1 MGRPKQVLL
10 LLLLLAL
17 CSVRGIVTPDA
28 PSDPVPSDN
37 IVASPGDAAASNA
50 EPTQDELPPG
60 DAEASSSPQRIEE
73 PDEPK
78 ADTELA
84 DEDVDP
90 LLDVPSGLFEVVDAD
105 SVDNRKRQ
113 NYASLDAGATIL
125 DAAPDTKSPT
135 NLLVPDKDRYMLTP
149 CSNPR
154 KWVVISLS
162 EDVHADA
169 IAIANYEKFSS
180 PVKDFIVLGSV
191 NYPTDTWL
199 VLGNFTATHTNGEQ
213 IFQLDAQQHVRYIK
227 FRFLS
232 HYGSEYYCTLSQLRV
247 FGRTFT
253 QVISQ
258 LEKSIDAEV
267 EALDVQAAIPAPQ
280 VSALPD
286 SVEVSVPRIPDP
298 TELTSQCLM
307 EKNNTVVAIFY
318 NESQRVEHYR
328 SNGMC
333 CLVDY
338 TPEQIEAEVAASSST
353 NDQSPIAS
361 TDAVDTD
368 AGEGSVQSPGSS
380 PSGGASST
388 NTNTSS
394 VPAANSN
401 ATASSSAPATSS
413 FLSTSHGIAASSTQG
428 LGRLES
434 IFVRI
439 TKKIQALEVNQ
450 SVMARQLED
459 FHTHQ
464 WAAIKMLQAN
474 QESLNEQLR
483 EIRSMIVDLKDHVA
497 KELSTTEKTLLTYG
511 RLLDDVRRDN
521 IALWNEMLIV
531 REVITTMKAGILCAI
546 VLSGF
551 IILFFLLRL
560 LFRCV
565 SKCKERADLRE
576 WFWRMENHESS
587 SSDDQGRP
595 KALDGNMAAGAL
607 RVNRKAQFGSSWDD
621 SAIERKTLVSDMVG
635 EGPQKFRRH
644 RAKSLCAVAFSH
656 KSYRQQM
663 SRRGS
668 NSSFSSSSDV
678 NFDDL
683 DDHQVFGYLED
694 DDDSRLA
701 TPGSRSRSPSADF
714 RLNFSP
720 KIRSSLAPPPPAT
733 RKTSTATAKPRSPSL
748 AAKKRVVK
756 RQSSLTISTPASKL
770 FSHKRESSSGN
781 ILQASASTKDSSSDS
796 FLELVTTAAPTSTP
810 SDGREDVVDTLQPN
824 ESVEAPAAQDLKP
837 FRKAKAAESS
847 GGSGTGAPSIGNAN
861 ALVAALA
868 SLQTQV
874 ELLTSDKS
882 QMEIEAATARTTI
895 ANLEQKVSASEQS
908 SDLFARQLAN
918 VKESFQAKLMAR
930 EEEVSLEKMTL
941 AKEKETLLQHQQ
953 ARFTTEAE
961 LWKHE
966 IAALTKVKL
975 QLESENDRLNKELNG
990 EKLQREFVET
1000 KHRTLKAK
1008 HTRTCEELNLLVQEK
1023 ERFEHAQ
1030 VEIQELQ
1037 SKLADNL
1044 HKYELQRQQLEE
1056 QVSNLLLNREDQLAQ
1071 GERERQVCARQNEK
1085 EKAKLLRFV
1094 QEVRGLHHLLRMSVV
1109 ETRELFNS
1117 EVKKTKDAL
1126 ENIQQQ
1132 ASEFAVHQSD
1142 RDMALMSRKGRIL
1155 QLETQ
1160 LKNDRQTINQLESTL
1175 AKSTRVLE
1183 RKHEALKSKY
1193 QEQKEHLGITL
1204 AVRQGLTTDLQ
1215 AKRKQVA
1222 ELEREVTRLN
1232 LARGKIDVKLKHS
1245 QQQMI
1250 AMQKVHA
1257 RELDKLAKRASSATG
1272 SSNIEQV
1279 PWPDLPLEKNNERKA
1294 LLLHGDP
1301 EEPEWRE
1308 FVELVA
1314 AYEAERQLHQDL
1326 AVATSY

>member
-1 MGRPKQVLL
+1 MRKIGRMERPKQVLL

-37 IVASPGDAAASNA
+37 IVAFPGDAAASNA

-353 NDQSPIAS
+353 NDQSHIAS
-361 TDAVDTD
+361 TDAVNTD

-644 RAKSLCAVAFSH
+644 RAKRSSQPALKRSRNH

-701 TPGSRSRSPSADF
+701 TPGSRSRRCVS
-714 RLNFSP
+714 
-720 KIRSSLAPPPPAT
+720 
-733 RKTSTATAKPRSPSL
+733 
-748 AAKKRVVK
+748 
-756 RQSSLTISTPASKL
+756 
-770 FSHKRESSSGN
+770 
-781 ILQASASTKDSSSDS
+781 
-796 FLELVTTAAPTSTP
+796 
-810 SDGREDVVDTLQPN
+810 
-824 ESVEAPAAQDLKP
+824 
-837 FRKAKAAESS
+837 
-847 GGSGTGAPSIGNAN
+847 
-861 ALVAALA
+861 
-868 SLQTQV
+868 TQV

-975 QLESENDRLNKELNG
+975 QLESENDRLNKELND

-1071 GERERQVCARQNEK
+1071 GERERQ
-1085 EKAKLLRFV
+1085 
-1094 QEVRGLHHLLRMSVV
+1094 
-1109 ETRELFNS
+1109 
-1117 EVKKTKDAL
+1117 
-1126 ENIQQQ
+1126 
-1132 ASEFAVHQSD
+1132 
-1142 RDMALMSRKGRIL
+1142 
-1155 QLETQ
+1155 
-1160 LKNDRQTINQLESTL
+1160 LESTL

-1183 RKHEALKSKY
+1183 RKHEGLKSKY
-1193 QEQKEHLGITL
+1193 QEQKEHLEITL

-1232 LARGKIDVKLKHS
+1232 LARGKTDVKLKHS

-1257 RELDKLAKRASSATG
+1257 RELGKLTKRASSATG
-1272 SSNIEQV
+1272 SSKIEQV
-1279 PWPDLPLEKNNERKA
+1279 PWPDHPLEKNNERKA
-1294 LLLHGDP
+1294 LSLHGDP

>member
-1 MGRPKQVLL
+1 MTRQHRTRSRRRTSCHR
-10 LLLLLAL
+10 A
-17 CSVRGIVTPDA
+17 T
-28 PSDPVPSDN
+28 
-37 IVASPGDAAASNA
+37 
-50 EPTQDELPPG
+50 
-60 DAEASSSPQRIEE
+60 AEASSSPQRIEE
-73 PDEPK
+73 PDEPRR
-78 ADTELA
+78 TQSCA

-113 NYASLDAGATIL
+113 NYASLDAGATIGRR
-125 DAAPDTKSPT
+125 APLRAPQPLGTGQGRTCSHRAPT
-135 NLLVPDKDRYMLTP
+135 LEMGRL
-149 CSNPR
+149 
-154 KWVVISLS
+154 SLS
-162 EDVHADA
+162 EDVRQ
-169 IAIANYEKFSS
+169 FSS

-353 NDQSPIAS
+353 NDQSHIAS
-361 TDAVDTD
+361 TDAVNTD

-380 PSGGASST
+380 R
-388 NTNTSS
+388 
-394 VPAANSN
+394 VV
-401 ATASSSAPATSS
+401 
-413 FLSTSHGIAASSTQG
+413 
-428 LGRLES
+428 
-434 IFVRI
+434 VRP
-439 TKKIQALEVNQ
+439 
-450 SVMARQLED
+450 
-459 FHTHQ
+459 
-464 WAAIKMLQAN
+464 
-474 QESLNEQLR
+474 
-483 EIRSMIVDLKDHVA
+483 
-497 KELSTTEKTLLTYG
+497 
-511 RLLDDVRRDN
+511 
-521 IALWNEMLIV
+521 NEMLIV

-635 EGPQKFRRH
+635 EGPQKFR
-644 RAKSLCAVAFSH
+644 
-656 KSYRQQM
+656 
-663 SRRGS
+663 S

-701 TPGSRSRSPSADF
+701 TPGSRSRSG
-714 RLNFSP
+714 
-720 KIRSSLAPPPPAT
+720 
-733 RKTSTATAKPRSPSL
+733 
-748 AAKKRVVK
+748 VVK

-796 FLELVTTAAPTSTP
+796 FLEL
-810 SDGREDVVDTLQPN
+810 
-824 ESVEAPAAQDLKP
+824 
-837 FRKAKAAESS
+837 
-847 GGSGTGAPSIGNAN
+847 
-861 ALVAALA
+861 
-868 SLQTQV
+868 
-874 ELLTSDKS
+874 
-882 QMEIEAATARTTI
+882 
-895 ANLEQKVSASEQS
+895 QS

-941 AKEKETLLQHQQ
+941 AKEKEMLLQHQQ

-1008 HTRTCEELNLLVQEK
+1008 HTRTCEELNLLV
-1023 ERFEHAQ
+1023 
-1030 VEIQELQ
+1030 EIQELQ

-1094 QEVRGLHHLLRMSVV
+1094 QE
-1109 ETRELFNS
+1109 
-1117 EVKKTKDAL
+1117 KTKDAL

-1142 RDMALMSRKGRIL
+1142 RDMALMSRKG
-1155 QLETQ
+1155 
-1160 LKNDRQTINQLESTL
+1160 
-1175 AKSTRVLE
+1175 
-1183 RKHEALKSKY
+1183 
-1193 QEQKEHLGITL
+1193 
-1204 AVRQGLTTDLQ
+1204 LTTDLQ

-1232 LARGKIDVKLKHS
+1232 LARGKTDVKLKHS

-1257 RELDKLAKRASSATG
+1257 RELASCQES
-1272 SSNIEQV
+1272 V
-1279 PWPDLPLEKNNERKA
+1279 
-1294 LLLHGDP
+1294 
-1301 EEPEWRE
+1301 
-1308 FVELVA
+1308 
-1314 AYEAERQLHQDL
+1314 
-1326 AVATSY
+1326 